1 MTRPTISTFA
11 FPPQAPQRD
20 AWGKVALREALC
32 AGRGVLKTAIVL
44 ALLCATP
51 AFAAQPQFVST
62 DEMLAAYDHGD
73 DNARQL
79 ILLGLT
85 QIEGGMELANAE
97 LKARGQAPL
106 YCTSPQLVLTGKQ
119 VFDMLRRYDGNHPE
133 IGQSSYAVAILKAA
147 EDVFPC
153 R

>member
-1 MTRPTISTFA
+1 MALKFA
-11 FPPQAPQRD
+11 IAAVTVFWA
-20 AWGKVALREALC
+20 ANAV
-32 AGRGVLKTAIVL
+32 
-44 ALLCATP
+44 
-51 AFAAQPQFVST
+51 AAQPQFVST

-85 QIEGGMELANAE
+85 QIEGGMQLANAE

-106 YCTSPQLVLTGKQ
+106 YCTPPQLVLTGEQ
-119 VFDMLRRYDGNHPE
+119 VLDMLRRFDGNHPE

>member
-1 MTRPTISTFA
+1 M
-11 FPPQAPQRD
+11 
-20 AWGKVALREALC
+20 ALKLAM
-32 AGRGVLKTAIVL
+32 AAAAVFWTGYAI
-44 ALLCATP
+44 
-51 AFAAQPQFVST
+51 AAQPQFVST

-73 DNARQL
+73 DNSRQL

-106 YCTSPQLVLTGKQ
+106 YCTPPQLVLTGEQ
-119 VFDMLRRYDGNHPE
+119 VLDMLRRYDGDHPE

>member
-1 MTRPTISTFA
+1 MIRRSSPIIV
-11 FPPQAPQRD
+11 
-20 AWGKVALREALC
+20 VA
-32 AGRGVLKTAIVL
+32 VLLGTH
-44 ALLCATP
+44 

-79 ILLGLT
+79 IQLGLT
-85 QIEGGMELANAE
+85 QTEGGMELANAE

-106 YCTSPQLVLTGKQ
+106 YCTPPQLMLTGEQ
-119 VFDMLRRYDGNHPE
+119 ILDMLRRYDGGHPD
-133 IGQSSYAVAILKAA
+133 IGQSSYAVAILRAA

>member
-1 MTRPTISTFA
+1 M
-11 FPPQAPQRD
+11 APKLS
-20 AWGKVALREALC
+20 AVAIA
-32 AGRGVLKTAIVL
+32 V
-44 ALLCATP
+44 LCATP
-51 AFAAQPQFVST
+51 ALAAQPQFVST

-85 QIEGGMELANAE
+85 QTEGGMELANAE

-106 YCTSPQLVLTGKQ
+106 YCAPPQLMLTGEQ
-119 VFDMLRRYDGNHPE
+119 ILDMLRRYDGSHPE
-133 IGQSSYAVAILKAA
+133 IGPGSYAVAILRAA

>member
-1 MTRPTISTFA
+1 MAIKFSA
-11 FPPQAPQRD
+11 
-20 AWGKVALREALC
+20 V
-32 AGRGVLKTAIVL
+32 AIVT
-44 ALLCATP
+44 LCATHSV
-51 AFAAQPQFVST
+51 AAQPQFVST
-62 DEMLAAYDHGD
+62 DDMLAAYDHGD

-97 LKARGQAPL
+97 LKARGQALL
-106 YCTSPQLVLTGKQ
+106 YCAPPQLVLTGEQ
-119 VFDMLRRYDGNHPE
+119 VLDMLRRYDGNHPE
-133 IGQSSYAVAILKAA
+133 IGQSSYAIAILKVA

>member
-1 MTRPTISTFA
+1 MAIKFS
-11 FPPQAPQRD
+11 
-20 AWGKVALREALC
+20 AL
-32 AGRGVLKTAIVL
+32 VLGI
-44 ALLCATP
+44 LCATP
-51 AFAAQPQFVST
+51 VLAAQPQFVST

-85 QIEGGMELANAE
+85 QTEGGMELANAE

-106 YCTSPQLVLTGKQ
+106 YCPPPQLALTGEQ
-119 VFDMLRRYDGNHPE
+119 ILDMLRRYDGNHPE
-133 IGQSSYAVAILKAA
+133 IGQSSYAVAILRAA